1 MLALKTYQQNAIDAL
16 DAFLR
21 QARLVGAK
29 SAFEAQVGQGIPYR
43 REPFDEVP
51 CVCLRLPTGGG
62 KTLLAS
68 YAIVRMAEAWRDTDA
83 PVALWLTPS
92 DTIRSQTLAALQK
105 AGHPYREA
113 LEARYGARLRVC
125 DLEQVATL
133 APSDLG
139 ADAIVIVATIQAF
152 RVEKTALRNVY
163 AFNEAFDAH
172 FKSLPPQRLEGLQK
186 VSEADLEVHPYLS
199 VADVGRVKHSLVN
212 WLALANPVVVVDE
225 AHNNRTE
232 LSFRALKSLNPSCI
246 LELTATPLAKES
258 NVLYH
263 VSAQELAAEDM
274 IKLPIVLA
282 EYPTGWESA
291 VFDAIQRQKALEIEA
306 QKEPDYIRP
315 IVLFQA
321 QPKDEQVTVDVLK
334 QHLIDDEHIPASQI
348 AVATGSQRGLDDID
362 LALPSCP
369 IRYIITVEAL
379 KEGWDCPFAYVLCSL
394 QSVGSARDVEQLLGR
409 VLRMPGA
416 RRRTQ
421 AALNR
426 AYAHVVARNFAE
438 AANALADR
446 LIQHMGFEAME
457 VAAMLAPESGL
468 FDLQPDTALPSTLR
482 LPEFV
487 LELPFDVT
495 LPADAGD
502 NISVVKAG
510 AGFAV
515 KVSGAL
521 SDIAAEALLAALPN
535 KKTREQARGRIE
547 LHNALVKAQLAPSL
561 RGIAFAPL
569 PQLCWRDQGELEL
582 IEREALAGLAEVDL
596 LAQKIELPGFN
607 LVEQT
612 NSFEIYVDH
621 AKVKVERIEGAQLAL
636 NAVATMQTEI
646 DLVRWLDQQLRQPFM
661 LQAPFLKYLG
671 LLVRHLTQERGF
683 NLAGLIRSR
692 FQLVQA
698 IEQRVLDAQQA
709 AVAKGFRQLVIEGT
723 GQVEASARFPFR
735 FEPNRYPVRSA
746 FRGRWVFNKHYY
758 AQIAELKGEGEEFD
772 CAVAIDNCAR
782 VKHWVRNLVGLPQFA
797 FWLPTSSDYFYPD
810 FVCELDD
817 GRLLVIE
824 YKGEHLVA
832 GELEKRQV
840 GEVWARTSGGKCLFL
855 MAVKK
860 DEAGRDVRAQLDA
873 VISGN

>member
-1 MLALKTYQQNAIDAL
+1 MLSLKTYQRNALEAL

-29 SAFEAQVGQGIPYR
+29 SAFEAQVGNGIPYR
-43 REPFDEVP
+43 RVPFDDVP

-68 YAIVRMAEAWRDTDA
+68 HAIVHMAESWRDTDA

-92 DTIRSQTLAALQK
+92 DTIRSQTLTALQK
-105 AGHPYREA
+105 PGHPYREA
-113 LEARYGARLRVC
+113 LEARYGARLRIC

-139 ADAIVIVATIQAF
+139 ANAIVIVATIQAF
-152 RVEKTALRNVY
+152 RVEETALRNVY

-172 FKSLPPQRLEGLQK
+172 FKAQPPHLLDGLQK
-186 VSEADLEVHPYLS
+186 VTESDLTFHPYLTTG
-199 VADVGRVKHSLVN
+199 DIGRVKHSLVN
-212 WLALANPVVVVDE
+212 WLAMANPVVVVDE

-246 LELTATPLAKES
+246 LELTATPLTKES

-282 EYPTGWESA
+282 EHPNGWESA
-291 VFDAIQRQKALEIEA
+291 VFDAIQRQKALEIDA
-306 QKEPDYIRP
+306 QKESDYIRP

-321 QPKDEQVTVDVLK
+321 QPRDEAVTVDVLK
-334 QHLIDDEHIPASQI
+334 KHLLDNEHIPASQI
-348 AVATGSQRGLDDID
+348 AVATGSQRELDDID

-409 VLRMPGA
+409 VLRMPRA

-421 AALNR
+421 PALNR

-446 LIQHMGFEAME
+446 LIHHMGFEAME
-457 VAAMLAPESGL
+457 VAAMLAPPGGL
-468 FDLQPDTALPSTLR
+468 FDLEPDASPPPAPR
-482 LPEFV
+482 LPDFIIH
-487 LELPFDVT
+487 LPVEVAIPAEVRENVT
-495 LPADAGD
+495 VAKVGE
-502 NISVVKAG
+502 
-510 AGFAV
+510 GFAI
-515 KVSGAL
+515 KVSGTVSEQTAKV
-521 SDIAAEALLAALPN
+521 LLAALPN
-535 KKTREQARGRIE
+535 KKARETALGQIE
-547 LHNALVKAQLAPSL
+547 LHNAMVRAQLAPSL
-561 RGIAFAPL
+561 RGVAFAALPL
-569 PQLCWRDQGELEL
+569 LCWREQGELEL
-582 IEREALAGLAEVDL
+582 IERESLAGLVKLDL
-596 LAQKIELPGFN
+596 LAQKIELPGFD

-612 NSFEIYVDH
+612 NSFEIYVQDS
-621 AKVKVERIEGAQLAL
+621 KVKVEKVDGAQLAL
-636 NAVATMQTEI
+636 NAVSTLQSDT
-646 DLVRWLDQQLRQPFM
+646 DLVRWLDQQLRQPYM

-671 LLVRHLTQERGF
+671 QLVQHLTRERGF

-698 IEQRVLDAQQA
+698 IERRVLDAQQA
-709 AVAKGFRQLVIEGT
+709 AVAQGFRQLVIEGM
-723 GQVEASARFPFR
+723 GQVEASQRFPFR
-735 FEPNRYPVRSA
+735 FEPNRYPVRNA
-746 FRGRWVFNKHYY
+746 YRGRWVFKKHYY
-758 AQIAELKGEGEEFD
+758 PQIAELKSEGEEFD
-772 CAVAIDNCAR
+772 CAVTIDAHPR

-797 FWLPTSSDYFYPD
+797 FWLPTSTDYFYPD

-817 GRLLVIE
+817 GRLLVVE

-840 GEVWARTSGGKCLFL
+840 GEVWARSSGGKCLFL

-860 DEAGRDVRAQLDA
+860 DEAGRAVNAQLDA
-873 VISGN
+873 AISQS